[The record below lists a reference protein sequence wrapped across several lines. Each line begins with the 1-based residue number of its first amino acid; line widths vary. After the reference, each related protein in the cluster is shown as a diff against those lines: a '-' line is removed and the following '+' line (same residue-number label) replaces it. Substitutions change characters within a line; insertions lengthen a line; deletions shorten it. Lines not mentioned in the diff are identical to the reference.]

1 MESVYYMT
9 VPATT
14 STALSEIS
22 DPTVKRPGEPDDNAV
37 IRSISD
43 RDVKRS
49 DRLSEA
55 GRAGEKAAPF
65 SSVVDI
71 SRGGVVS
78 RFTESQ
84 QGIPEQKSVHTP
96 QYMVFRRALLL
107 ASGQTGASIGAL
119 LFLWTSLQLGGVFQS
134 WFWQPV
140 AALLAIRIWYFH
152 TRGPKPV
159 LAQYKIRKRAWRTV
173 VDEGKIGLVFFG
185 VCFVIGWKIS
195 SSTAG
200 LFAAGNLALQLCLMS
215 FSRLV
220 IKLLADHDKTV
231 GSTDSMTQR
240 AIIVGTG
247 DNAKKVANMVMSSP
261 ELDTKLVGFLDY
273 SRQGYWRF
281 RDVPLIG
288 HPDSLDRIAA
298 TTQID
303 AIFWALEPN
312 DVLHSW
318 RLMETAEKMGIRV
331 FVMPSLYTPRV
342 ARVRPTYINGH
353 PAMVYRSEP
362 ESHLPLLIKSII
374 DRIGGLVGVLFSAPI
389 LLFTA
394 LAIKLD
400 SRGPVFFKQ
409 TRLGLNGKPF
419 TMLKFRTMC
428 SDAETKKRSL
438 MEKNEMS
445 GPVFKIKEDPRVT
458 RVGKYLRKFSVDEL
472 PQFFNVLTGE
482 MSLVGPRPPLPAEVS
497 RFEPWQHRKLSVR
510 PGLTCLWQV
519 NGRNS
524 IDFEEW
530 MLLDLHYIDNWSLWL
545 DAKILA
551 KTIPTVIRG
560 SGQ

>member
-1 MESVYYMT
+1 MT
-9 VPATT
+9 PPATL
-14 STALSEIS
+14 SPGLSERSI
-22 DPTVKRPGEPDDNAV
+22 PAVKQYGEQDDKAL
-37 IRSISD
+37 IRSISEET
-43 RDVKRS
+43 VGQS
-49 DRLSEA
+49 DRLAEANRSE
-55 GRAGEKAAPF
+55 EKAGPF
-65 SSVVDI
+65 KSVFDF
-71 SRGGVVS
+71 SRGGDVN
-78 RFTESQ
+78 RFTES
-84 QGIPEQKSVHTP
+84 GPDNPRKIVIHTP
-96 QYMVFRRALLL
+96 LYCVFRRALLL
-107 ASGQTGASIGAL
+107 ASGQTGASIAAG
-119 LFLWTSLQLGGVFQS
+119 LFLWTSLQLGGSTQG

-140 AALLAIRIWYFH
+140 TALLFIRVWYFH

-159 LAQYKIRKRAWRTV
+159 LAQYKVRKRVWRTV
-173 VDEGKIGLVFFG
+173 VDEGKIGLIFFG
-185 VCFVIGWKIS
+185 VCFIIGWPITG
-195 SSTAG
+195 STAG
-200 LFAAGNLALQLCLMS
+200 LFASGNLVLQLCLMS

-220 IKLLADHDKTV
+220 IKHLADHDRTL
-231 GSTDSMTQR
+231 GSTDTMTQS

-247 DNAKKVANMVMSSP
+247 DNAKKVADMVMSSP

-273 SRQGYWRF
+273 SRQGYWRY

-288 HPDSLDRIAA
+288 HPDSLDRVAA

-312 DVLHSW
+312 DVPYSW
-318 RLMETAEKMGIRV
+318 RLMETAENMGIRV

-374 DRIGGLVGVLFSAPI
+374 DRIGGLVGVLLSAPI

-428 SDAETKKRSL
+428 SDAEKKKRSL
-438 MEKNEMS
+438 MEQNEMS

-458 RVGKYLRKFSVDEL
+458 RVGKFLRKFSVDEL
-472 PQFFNVLTGE
+472 PQFLNVLTGE

>member
-1 MESVYYMT
+1 MT
-9 VPATT
+9 PHP
-14 STALSEIS
+14 SQSALVLDRPEK
-22 DPTVKRPGEPDDNAV
+22 PVKPLEEPDDKTC
-37 IRSISD
+37 IGSYPGGLSG
-43 RDVKRS
+43 RS
-49 DRLSEA
+49 DRPVEKALA
-55 GRAGEKAAPF
+55 GAPAEQFGGVIDIRRGTAVHGLATAKRNDTGEKNSF
-65 SSVVDI
+65 HLN
-71 SRGGVVS
+71 RYL
-78 RFTESQ
+78 RQ
-84 QGIPEQKSVHTP
+84 
-96 QYMVFRRALLL
+96 ALLA
-107 ASGQTGASIGAL
+107 ASGQTGASIVSALYLWTCLSLGRLSGSWLWQPIIAL
-119 LFLWTSLQLGGVFQS
+119 LL
-134 WFWQPV
+134 
-140 AALLAIRIWYFH
+140 IRTWYFH

-159 LAQYKIRKRAWRTV
+159 LAQYKVRKRVWRIV
-173 VDEGKIGLVFFG
+173 VDEGKIGLIFFG
-185 VCFVIGWKIS
+185 VCFITGWPITGS
-195 SSTAG
+195 IAG
-200 LFAAGNLALQLCLMS
+200 LFAAGNFVLQLCLMS

-220 IKLLADHDKTV
+220 IKFLADYDKMA
-231 GSTDSMTQR
+231 GSTDTMGQK

-247 DNAKKVANMVMSSP
+247 DNGKKVADMVMGSP
-261 ELDTKLVGFLDY
+261 ELDTRLVGFLDY
-273 SRQGYWRF
+273 SRQGYWRYH
-281 RDVPLIG
+281 DVPLIG
-288 HPDSLDRIAA
+288 HPDSLEHIAA
-298 TTQID
+298 ETQID
-303 AIFWALEPN
+303 AIFWALEPD
-312 DVLHSW
+312 DVPHSW
-318 RLMETAEKMGIRV
+318 KLMEMAEKMGIRV
-331 FVMPSLYTPRV
+331 FVMPSLYTPKVSRI
-342 ARVRPTYINGH
+342 RPTYINGH

-362 ESHLPLLIKSII
+362 ESHLPLLVKAIV
-374 DRIGGLVGVLFSAPI
+374 DRIGAMFGVLMSAPVM
-389 LLFTA
+389 LFTA

-428 SDAETKKRSL
+428 SDAEGKKRGL

-472 PQFFNVLTGE
+472 PQFLNVLTGD
-482 MSLVGPRPPLPAEVS
+482 MSLVGPRPPLPAEVR

-551 KTIPTVIRG
+551 KTIPTVFKG